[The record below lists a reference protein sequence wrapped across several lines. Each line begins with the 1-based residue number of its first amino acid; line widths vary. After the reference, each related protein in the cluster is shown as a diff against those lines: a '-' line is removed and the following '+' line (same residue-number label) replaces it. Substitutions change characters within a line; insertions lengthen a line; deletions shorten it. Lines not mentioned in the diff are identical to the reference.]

1 MCHKA
6 RQLSEI
12 QLWLSLGPCVGTEK
26 SFEASFRTRQEH
38 KKAQS
43 IGAGS
48 QSFANKTDKAEHLT
62 VTTCSGVEST
72 DFRDT
77 QREVNVWGLVEPW
90 LLETEGPRTIT
101 KGCSELMCESNI
113 HSASVLSTVAP
124 ALGWGFQTPLRVT
137 DMILPSRLSPP
148 SPVLKA
154 MGKDKKEE
162 AVFLR
167 KKITLLRAFS
177 LLIGSMVGSG
187 IFISPKGVLQNSG
200 SVGFSLVVW
209 FSCGLLSMFGALCYA
224 ELGTRITKSGGH
236 YIYILETLGPL
247 PSFLFLWA
255 EFFAIRPANS
265 AVVSLAFG
273 RYMLE
278 PFFAPCAAPVPAVK
292 LISLLGYYMVLTLNS
307 WSVTWSARLQTALS
321 IVKLLALALIIVP
334 GMMLLAQGH
343 TENFQDAF
351 DRQSLVL
358 DKLPLAFYA
367 GMFAYSGWFQTSFVR
382 EELVKPERNIPLAV
396 IVSVI
401 MVIVGYMLTNVSY
414 YTVLGT
420 QDVLAS
426 PASFVQRAF
435 KSLISVVPVLVALS
449 CFGTLNGGIFTFS
462 RTLFVASREGQ
473 WPPLFSMIHI
483 RRHTPLPAVMLMFP
497 LVTVMVCIGDIYHLL
512 NFFSFSRWLFIGL
525 ATLGL
530 IVHRHRHP
538 ELHSPFK
545 VPLFVPVSFTIICLF
560 TVAMSFYSDPVS
572 ISIGCTMV
580 LSGFPVYYLI
590 IHRQMSDRC
599 RNLFY
604 YLTHKLQ
611 LLLEVVQQE
620 IKTY

>member
-1 MCHKA
+1 MHDLPLGLEGSHGE
-6 RQLSEI
+6 RQERGGCLSEEKDNFAAGFLAPHW
-12 QLWLSLGPCVGTEK
+12 QHGWQWHLHLPKGSTAKLRQRGFLPGCLVCLWAPL
-26 SFEASFRTRQEH
+26 
-38 KKAQS
+38 
-43 IGAGS
+43 
-48 QSFANKTDKAEHLT
+48 
-62 VTTCSGVEST
+62 
-72 DFRDT
+72 
-77 QREVNVWGLVEPW
+77 NVWCLELCRAWNKNHQVWRTLYLHFGDTRASAKFLIPVGRVFCYQACQQCCGFFGVWTLHAGAIFCPLCSPCPCCEACISPGVLV
-90 LLETEGPRTIT
+90 
-101 KGCSELMCESNI
+101 
-113 HSASVLSTVAP
+113 V
-124 ALGWGFQTPLRVT
+124 
-137 DMILPSRLSPP
+137 SPP
-148 SPVLKA
+148 
-154 MGKDKKEE
+154 D
-162 AVFLR
+162 
-167 KKITLLRAFS
+167 
-177 LLIGSMVGSG
+177 
-187 IFISPKGVLQNSG
+187 
-200 SVGFSLVVW
+200 
-209 FSCGLLSMFGALCYA
+209 
-224 ELGTRITKSGGH
+224 
-236 YIYILETLGPL
+236 
-247 PSFLFLWA
+247 
-255 EFFAIRPANS
+255 
-265 AVVSLAFG
+265 
-273 RYMLE
+273 
-278 PFFAPCAAPVPAVK
+278 
-292 LISLLGYYMVLTLNS
+292 MVLTLNS

-321 IVKLLALALIIVP
+321 IIKLLALALIIVP

-382 EELVKPERNIPLAV
+382 EELVRPERNIPLAV

-401 MVIVGYMLTNVSY
+401 TVIVGYMLTNISY

-426 PASFVQRAF
+426 PAVAVSFVQRAF

-449 CFGTLNGGIFTFS
+449 CFGTMNGGIFTFS

-497 LVTVMVCIGDIYHLL
+497 LVTAMVCIGDIYHLM

-545 VPLFVPVSFTIICLF
+545 VPLFVPISFTIICLF
-560 TVAMSFYSDPVS
+560 TVAMSFYSDPVN
-572 ISIGCTMV
+572 ISIGCTVV

-590 IHRQMSDRC
+590 IHRQMSSRC
-599 RNLFY
+599 RSPFY

>member
-1 MCHKA
+1 
-6 RQLSEI
+6 
-12 QLWLSLGPCVGTEK
+12 
-26 SFEASFRTRQEH
+26 
-38 KKAQS
+38 
-43 IGAGS
+43 
-48 QSFANKTDKAEHLT
+48 
-62 VTTCSGVEST
+62 
-72 DFRDT
+72 
-77 QREVNVWGLVEPW
+77 
-90 LLETEGPRTIT
+90 
-101 KGCSELMCESNI
+101 
-113 HSASVLSTVAP
+113 
-124 ALGWGFQTPLRVT
+124 
-137 DMILPSRLSPP
+137 
-148 SPVLKA
+148 
-154 MGKDKKEE
+154 MGKDKKEQE
-162 AVFLR
+162 PVFLR

-177 LLIGSMVGSG
+177 LLIGSMIGSG
-187 IFISPKGVLQNSG
+187 IFISPKGVLKNSG
-200 SVGFSLVVW
+200 SMGLSLVVW
-209 FSCGLLSMFGALCYA
+209 FACGVLSMFGALCYA

-236 YIYILETLGPL
+236 YIYILETLGRL

-265 AVVSLAFG
+265 AVISLAFG
-273 RYMLE
+273 SYMLE
-278 PFFAPCAAPVPAVK
+278 PFFAPCAPPVPAVK
-292 LISLLGYYMVLTLNS
+292 LVSLLGYC
-307 WSVTWSARLQTALS
+307 
-321 IVKLLALALIIVP
+321 
-334 GMMLLAQGH
+334 H

-382 EELVKPERNIPLAV
+382 EELVRPERNIPLAV

-401 MVIVGYMLTNVSY
+401 TVIVGYMLTNVSY
-414 YTVLGT
+414 YTVLET

-426 PASFVQRAF
+426 PAVAVSFAQQAF
-435 KSLISVVPVLVALS
+435 KSLTSVIPILVSLS
-449 CFGTLNGGIFTFS
+449 CFGTMNGGIFTFS

-497 LVTVMVCIGDIYHLL
+497 LVTTMVCIGDIYHLL

-530 IVHRHRHP
+530 IVHRYRHP
-538 ELHSPFK
+538 ELQSPFK
-545 VPLFVPVSFTIICLF
+545 VPLFIPISFTIICLF
-560 TVAMSFYSDPVS
+560 TVAMSFYSDPVN
-572 ISIGCTMV
+572 ISIGCTIV

-590 IHRQMSDRC
+590 IHKQMSDCFRSP
-599 RNLFY
+599 LY

>member
-1 MCHKA
+1 
-6 RQLSEI
+6 
-12 QLWLSLGPCVGTEK
+12 
-26 SFEASFRTRQEH
+26 
-38 KKAQS
+38 
-43 IGAGS
+43 
-48 QSFANKTDKAEHLT
+48 
-62 VTTCSGVEST
+62 
-72 DFRDT
+72 
-77 QREVNVWGLVEPW
+77 
-90 LLETEGPRTIT
+90 
-101 KGCSELMCESNI
+101 
-113 HSASVLSTVAP
+113 
-124 ALGWGFQTPLRVT
+124 
-137 DMILPSRLSPP
+137 
-148 SPVLKA
+148 
-154 MGKDKKEE
+154 MGKDKKKEE

-187 IFISPKGVLQNSG
+187 IFISPKGVLKNSG
-200 SVGFSLVVW
+200 TVGFSLVVW
-209 FSCGLLSMFGALCYA
+209 FACGLLSMFGALCYA

-273 RYMLE
+273 RYLLE

-292 LISLLGYYMVLTLNS
+292 LVSLLGYYAVLTLNS
-307 WSVTWSARLQTALS
+307 WSVSWSSRLQTALS
-321 IVKLLALALIIVP
+321 IIKLLALALIIVP

-351 DRQSLVL
+351 DKQSLVP

-382 EELVKPERNIPLAV
+382 EELVRPERNIPLAV

-401 MVIVGYMLTNVSY
+401 TVIVGYMLTNVSY

-426 PASFVQRAF
+426 PAVAVRLPCVPTVTLALPPEFCAAGLQKPYLSSPSPCCSVLLWNHEWRNPHVFKDPVCGFQGRA
-435 KSLISVVPVLVALS
+435 
-449 CFGTLNGGIFTFS
+449 
-462 RTLFVASREGQ
+462 VAS
-473 WPPLFSMIHI
+473 S
-483 RRHTPLPAVMLMFP
+483 
-497 LVTVMVCIGDIYHLL
+497 LL
-512 NFFSFSRWLFIGL
+512 HDPHSKTYSPSCCHVNGL

-530 IVHRHRHP
+530 IVHRCRHP
-538 ELHSPFK
+538 ELQSPFK
-545 VPLFVPVSFTIICLF
+545 VPLFIPVSFTIICLF
-560 TVAMSFYSDPVS
+560 TVAMSFYSDPVN

-580 LSGFPVYYLI
+580 LSGFPVYYLV
-590 IHRQMSDRC
+590 IHRQMSNRC
-599 RNLFY
+599 RSLLY
-604 YLTHKLQ
+604 YVTQKLQ

>member
-1 MCHKA
+1 
-6 RQLSEI
+6 E
-12 QLWLSLGPCVGTEK
+12 
-26 SFEASFRTRQEH
+26 
-38 KKAQS
+38 
-43 IGAGS
+43 
-48 QSFANKTDKAEHLT
+48 
-62 VTTCSGVEST
+62 
-72 DFRDT
+72 
-77 QREVNVWGLVEPW
+77 EP
-90 LLETEGPRTIT
+90 
-101 KGCSELMCESNI
+101 
-113 HSASVLSTVAP
+113 
-124 ALGWGFQTPLRVT
+124 
-137 DMILPSRLSPP
+137 
-148 SPVLKA
+148 
-154 MGKDKKEE
+154 
-162 AVFLR
+162 VFLR

-187 IFISPKGVLQNSG
+187 IFISPKGVLKNSG
-200 SVGFSLVVW
+200 NVGFSLVVW
-209 FSCGLLSMFGALCYA
+209 FACGLLSMFGALSYA

-273 RYMLE
+273 RYLLE
-278 PFFAPCAAPVPAVK
+278 PFFAPCAAPLAAVK
-292 LISLLGYYMVLTLNS
+292 VVSLLGYYTVLTLNS
-307 WSVTWSARLQTALS
+307 WSVSWSARVQTALS

-367 GMFAYSGWFQTSFVR
+367 GMFAYSGWYRDNSFCCVS
-382 EELVKPERNIPLAV
+382 LLFCRNIPLAV
-396 IVSVI
+396 IVSVVT
-401 MVIVGYMLTNVSY
+401 VIVGYMLTNVSY

-426 PASFVQRAF
+426 PAVAVSFVQRAF

-449 CFGTLNGGIFTFS
+449 CFGTMNGGIFTFS

-497 LVTVMVCIGDIYHLL
+497 LVTAMVCIGDIYHLL

-530 IVHRHRHP
+530 IVHRYRHP
-538 ELHSPFK
+538 ELQSPFK
-545 VPLFVPVSFTIICLF
+545 VPLFIPVSFTIICLF
-560 TVAMSFYSDPVS
+560 TVGMSFYSDPVN
-572 ISIGCTMV
+572 ISIGCIMV

-590 IHRQMSDRC
+590 DILQTKLSSFSPSSD
-599 RNLFY
+599 

>member
-1 MCHKA
+1 
-6 RQLSEI
+6 
-12 QLWLSLGPCVGTEK
+12 
-26 SFEASFRTRQEH
+26 
-38 KKAQS
+38 
-43 IGAGS
+43 
-48 QSFANKTDKAEHLT
+48 
-62 VTTCSGVEST
+62 
-72 DFRDT
+72 
-77 QREVNVWGLVEPW
+77 
-90 LLETEGPRTIT
+90 
-101 KGCSELMCESNI
+101 
-113 HSASVLSTVAP
+113 
-124 ALGWGFQTPLRVT
+124 
-137 DMILPSRLSPP
+137 
-148 SPVLKA
+148 
-154 MGKDKKEE
+154 MGKDKKEEE

-187 IFISPKGVLQNSG
+187 IFISPKGVLKNSG

-209 FSCGLLSMFGALCYA
+209 FACGLLSMFGALCYA

-278 PFFAPCAAPVPAVK
+278 PFFAPCAAPLPAVK
-292 LISLLGYYMVLTLNS
+292 LVSLLGYC
-307 WSVTWSARLQTALS
+307 
-321 IVKLLALALIIVP
+321 
-334 GMMLLAQGH
+334 H
-343 TENFQDAF
+343 TKNFQDAF

-382 EELVKPERNIPLAV
+382 EELVRPERNIPLAV

-401 MVIVGYMLTNVSY
+401 TVIVGYMLTNISY
-414 YTVLGT
+414 YTVLGM

-426 PASFVQRAF
+426 PAVAVSFVQRAF

-449 CFGTLNGGIFTFS
+449 CFGTMNGGIFTFS

-497 LVTVMVCIGDIYHLL
+497 LVTAMVCIGDIYHLM

-545 VPLFVPVSFTIICLF
+545 VPLFIPVSFTVICLF
-560 TVAMSFYSDPVS
+560 TVAMSFYSDPVN

-590 IHRQMSDRC
+590 IHRQMSKRC
-599 RNLFY
+599 RSPFY
-604 YLTHKLQ
+604 SLTRKLQ
-611 LLLEVVQQE
+611 VLLEVVQQE

>member
-1 MCHKA
+1 
-6 RQLSEI
+6 
-12 QLWLSLGPCVGTEK
+12 
-26 SFEASFRTRQEH
+26 
-38 KKAQS
+38 
-43 IGAGS
+43 
-48 QSFANKTDKAEHLT
+48 
-62 VTTCSGVEST
+62 
-72 DFRDT
+72 
-77 QREVNVWGLVEPW
+77 
-90 LLETEGPRTIT
+90 
-101 KGCSELMCESNI
+101 
-113 HSASVLSTVAP
+113 
-124 ALGWGFQTPLRVT
+124 
-137 DMILPSRLSPP
+137 
-148 SPVLKA
+148 

-162 AVFLR
+162 AIFLR

-187 IFISPKGVLQNSG
+187 IFISPKGVLKNSG

-255 EFFAIRPANS
+255 EFFAISMWFLTHFLRKAYEKNSMGIHHLHGPANS

-292 LISLLGYYMVLTLNS
+292 LVSLLGYYTVLTLNS

-321 IVKLLALALIIVP
+321 VVKLLALALIIVP

-343 TENFQDAF
+343 TEHFQDAF

-401 MVIVGYMLTNVSY
+401 TVIVGYMLTNVSY

-426 PASFVQRAF
+426 PAVAVSFVQRAL

-449 CFGTLNGGIFTFS
+449 CFGTMNGGIFTFS

-497 LVTVMVCIGDIYHLL
+497 LVTAMVCIGDIYHLL

>member
-1 MCHKA
+1 PLIHGSPSSPSMLQCLQGKINGLE
-6 RQLSEI
+6 R
-12 QLWLSLGPCVGTEK
+12 EK
-26 SFEASFRTRQEH
+26 SMRT
-38 KKAQS
+38 K
-43 IGAGS
+43 
-48 QSFANKTDKAEHLT
+48 NN
-62 VTTCSGVEST
+62 GVNM
-72 DFRDT
+72 
-77 QREVNVWGLVEPW
+77 Q
-90 LLETEGPRTIT
+90 
-101 KGCSELMCESNI
+101 
-113 HSASVLSTVAP
+113 
-124 ALGWGFQTPLRVT
+124 Q
-137 DMILPSRLSPP
+137 
-148 SPVLKA
+148 
-154 MGKDKKEE
+154 E

-187 IFISPKGVLQNSG
+187 IFISPKGVLKNSG
-200 SVGFSLVVW
+200 TVGFSLVVW
-209 FSCGLLSMFGALCYA
+209 FACGLLSMFGALCYA

-273 RYMLE
+273 RYLLE

-292 LISLLGYYMVLTLNS
+292 LVSLLVLTLNS

-321 IVKLLALALIIVP
+321 IVKLLALMLIIVP
-334 GMMLLAQGH
+334 GMMLLTQVCSNTMRNEEITAC
-343 TENFQDAF
+343 
-351 DRQSLVL
+351 SLLVS
-358 DKLPLAFYA
+358 LPLSY
-367 GMFAYSGWFQTSFVR
+367 
-382 EELVKPERNIPLAV
+382 RNIPLAV

-401 MVIVGYMLTNVSY
+401 TVIVGYMLTNISY
-414 YTVLGT
+414 YTALGT

-426 PASFVQRAF
+426 PAVAVVSFQLLIFSFLVQMWDADTQS
-435 KSLISVVPVLVALS
+435 SLSFP
-449 CFGTLNGGIFTFS
+449 

-497 LVTVMVCIGDIYHLL
+497 LVTAMVCIGDIYHLL

-530 IVHRHRHP
+530 IVHRYRHP
-538 ELHSPFK
+538 ELQSPFK

-560 TVAMSFYSDPVS
+560 TVAMSMYSDPVN

-580 LSGFPVYYLI
+580 LSGFPVYYLDI
-590 IHRQMSDRC
+590 VQIKLPLFFPPSD
-599 RNLFY
+599 

>member
-1 MCHKA
+1 
-6 RQLSEI
+6 
-12 QLWLSLGPCVGTEK
+12 
-26 SFEASFRTRQEH
+26 
-38 KKAQS
+38 
-43 IGAGS
+43 
-48 QSFANKTDKAEHLT
+48 
-62 VTTCSGVEST
+62 
-72 DFRDT
+72 
-77 QREVNVWGLVEPW
+77 
-90 LLETEGPRTIT
+90 
-101 KGCSELMCESNI
+101 
-113 HSASVLSTVAP
+113 
-124 ALGWGFQTPLRVT
+124 
-137 DMILPSRLSPP
+137 
-148 SPVLKA
+148 
-154 MGKDKKEE
+154 MGKDKKEEE

-187 IFISPKGVLQNSG
+187 IFISPKGVLKNSG

-209 FSCGLLSMFGALCYA
+209 FACGLLSMFGALCYA

-292 LISLLGYYMVLTLNS
+292 LVSLLGYYMVLTLNS

-382 EELVKPERNIPLAV
+382 EELVRPERNIPLAV

-401 MVIVGYMLTNVSY
+401 TVIVGYMLTNVSY
-414 YTVLGT
+414 YTVLGM

-426 PASFVQRAF
+426 PAVAVSFVQRAF

-449 CFGTLNGGIFTFS
+449 CFGTMNGGIFTFS

-483 RRHTPLPAVMLMFP
+483 RRHTPLPAVMLM
-497 LVTVMVCIGDIYHLL
+497 
-512 NFFSFSRWLFIGL
+512 
-525 ATLGL
+525 
-530 IVHRHRHP
+530 
-538 ELHSPFK
+538 
-545 VPLFVPVSFTIICLF
+545 VPLFVPVSFTVICLF
-560 TVAMSFYSDPVS
+560 TVAMSFYSDPVN

-590 IHRQMSDRC
+590 IHRQMSRHC
-599 RNLFY
+599 SSPFY
-604 YLTHKLQ
+604 YLTRKLQ